1 MSDERRQLK
10 HEVYMRMAQQLARLS
25 TCRRLS
31 VGAVLLR
38 RDGSV
43 AGVGYNGALPG
54 QPHCQPETCNPSA
67 RCFNTRHAE
76 RSALD
81 YSTGE
86 VAAAYV
92 THEPCLR
99 CTQDL
104 IARGCRAVYYLRS
117 YDIADAAEAAARA
130 WHVYSNGV
138 TWRQLGECY
147 YCDEHESR
155 VHLVDITSFWAS
167 ASGENYEPE
176 GTTEV
181 VVEAL
186 MSSFGELFVAR
197 PRYDDSGL
205 RLAAVC
211 DLDTFL
217 GVVQDYRAYLPAS
230 LGRALLRTVKGKL
243 K

>member
-1 MSDERRQLK
+1 MSDERKHLK

-25 TCRRLS
+25 TCLRLS

-43 AGVGYNGALPG
+43 AGAGYNGALPG
-54 QPHCQPETCNPSA
+54 QPHCVPGTCNPSA

-81 YSTGE
+81 YSIGE

-117 YDIADAAEAAARA
+117 YDIADAAEARARSLHRETNNVS
-130 WHVYSNGV
+130 WIKLEG
-138 TWRQLGECY
+138 L
-147 YCDEHESR
+147 CD
-155 VHLVDITSFWAS
+155 
-167 ASGENYEPE
+167 
-176 GTTEV
+176 
-181 VVEAL
+181 
-186 MSSFGELFVAR
+186 M
-197 PRYDDSGL
+197 
-205 RLAAVC
+205 
-211 DLDTFL
+211 
-217 GVVQDYRAYLPAS
+217 
-230 LGRALLRTVKGKL
+230 
-243 K
+243 

>member
-54 QPHCQPETCNPSA
+54 QPHCAPETCNPSA

-104 IARGCRAVYYLRS
+104 IARGCRAVYYLRN
-117 YDIADAAEAAARA
+117 YDIADAAEARARQYHRETNDVS
-130 WHVYSNGV
+130 W
-138 TWRQLGECY
+138 
-147 YCDEHESR
+147 
-155 VHLVDITSFWAS
+155 I
-167 ASGENYEPE
+167 
-176 GTTEV
+176 
-181 VVEAL
+181 
-186 MSSFGELFVAR
+186 
-197 PRYDDSGL
+197 
-205 RLAAVC
+205 
-211 DLDTFL
+211 
-217 GVVQDYRAYLPAS
+217 
-230 LGRALLRTVKGKL
+230 KL
-243 K
+243 EERE

>member
-54 QPHCQPETCNPSA
+54 QPHCGAGACNPSA

-117 YDIADAAEAAARA
+117 YAIADASEAQARKHHREINNVS
-130 WHVYSNGV
+130 WIK
-138 TWRQLGECY
+138 LEEL
-147 YCDEHESR
+147 CD
-155 VHLVDITSFWAS
+155 
-167 ASGENYEPE
+167 
-176 GTTEV
+176 
-181 VVEAL
+181 
-186 MSSFGELFVAR
+186 M
-197 PRYDDSGL
+197 
-205 RLAAVC
+205 
-211 DLDTFL
+211 
-217 GVVQDYRAYLPAS
+217 
-230 LGRALLRTVKGKL
+230 
-243 K
+243 

>member
-54 QPHCQPETCNPSA
+54 QPHCLPETCNPSA

-117 YDIADAAEAAARA
+117 YDIADAAEARARSFHREA
-130 WHVYSNGV
+130 NKVSWIK
-138 TWRQLGECY
+138 LEEL
-147 YCDEHESR
+147 CD
-155 VHLVDITSFWAS
+155 
-167 ASGENYEPE
+167 
-176 GTTEV
+176 
-181 VVEAL
+181 
-186 MSSFGELFVAR
+186 M
-197 PRYDDSGL
+197 
-205 RLAAVC
+205 
-211 DLDTFL
+211 
-217 GVVQDYRAYLPAS
+217 
-230 LGRALLRTVKGKL
+230 
-243 K
+243 

>member
-31 VGAVLLR
+31 VEAVLLR

-54 QPHCQPETCNPSA
+54 QPHCAPETCNPSA

-81 YSTGE
+81 YSSGE
-86 VAAAYV
+86 VATAYV

-104 IARGCRAVYYLRS
+104 IARGC
-117 YDIADAAEAAARA
+117 
-130 WHVYSNGV
+130 
-138 TWRQLGECY
+138 
-147 YCDEHESR
+147 
-155 VHLVDITSFWAS
+155 
-167 ASGENYEPE
+167 
-176 GTTEV
+176 
-181 VVEAL
+181 
-186 MSSFGELFVAR
+186 
-197 PRYDDSGL
+197 
-205 RLAAVC
+205 
-211 DLDTFL
+211 
-217 GVVQDYRAYLPAS
+217 
-230 LGRALLRTVKGKL
+230 
-243 K
+243 

>member
-1 MSDERRQLK
+1 MDDMRKQLK

-43 AGVGYNGALPG
+43 AGVGYNGTLPG
-54 QPHCQPETCNPSA
+54 QPHCAPDTCNPSA

-104 IARGCRAVYYLRS
+104 IARGCRAVYYMHS
-117 YDIADAAEAAARA
+117 YNIADTAEARARTL
-130 WHVYSNGV
+130 HRMRNGV
-138 TWRQLGECY
+138 DWVQLVEDNGTLKLGKHIFMFGLSYVSSGMTEEEKR
-147 YCDEHESR
+147 CD
-155 VHLVDITSFWAS
+155 T
-167 ASGENYEPE
+167 
-176 GTTEV
+176 
-181 VVEAL
+181 
-186 MSSFGELFVAR
+186 
-197 PRYDDSGL
+197 
-205 RLAAVC
+205 
-211 DLDTFL
+211 
-217 GVVQDYRAYLPAS
+217 
-230 LGRALLRTVKGKL
+230 
-243 K
+243 

>member
-1 MSDERRQLK
+1 MSDERKQLK
-10 HEVYMRMAQQLARLS
+10 HEVYMRVAQQLAQLS

-43 AGVGYNGALPG
+43 AGAGYNGALPG
-54 QPHCQPETCNPSA
+54 QPHCVPGTCNPSA

-117 YDIADAAEAAARA
+117 YEISDSAEADARLYHRRSNNLIWARLE
-130 WHVYSNGV
+130 YK
-138 TWRQLGECY
+138 E
-147 YCDEHESR
+147 
-155 VHLVDITSFWAS
+155 
-167 ASGENYEPE
+167 
-176 GTTEV
+176 
-181 VVEAL
+181 
-186 MSSFGELFVAR
+186 
-197 PRYDDSGL
+197 
-205 RLAAVC
+205 
-211 DLDTFL
+211 
-217 GVVQDYRAYLPAS
+217 
-230 LGRALLRTVKGKL
+230 
-243 K
+243 

>member
-1 MSDERRQLK
+1 MSDERRHLK

-43 AGVGYNGALPG
+43 AGVGYNGVLPG
-54 QPHCQPETCNPSA
+54 QPHCAPETCNPSA

-81 YSTGE
+81 YSTGDI
-86 VAAAYV
+86 AAAYV

-117 YDIADAAEAAARA
+117 YDIADAAEARARQY
-130 WHVYSNGV
+130 HRETNGV
-138 TWRQLGECY
+138 SWIKLGE
-147 YCDEHESR
+147 EE
-155 VHLVDITSFWAS
+155 
-167 ASGENYEPE
+167 
-176 GTTEV
+176 
-181 VVEAL
+181 
-186 MSSFGELFVAR
+186 
-197 PRYDDSGL
+197 
-205 RLAAVC
+205 
-211 DLDTFL
+211 
-217 GVVQDYRAYLPAS
+217 
-230 LGRALLRTVKGKL
+230 
-243 K
+243 

>member
-54 QPHCQPETCNPSA
+54 QPHCAPEICNASA

-92 THEPCLR
+92 PTCGDSTRRRRFTTRAASTCSCSGRASSGMAMSLR
-99 CTQDL
+99 CWL
-104 IARGCRAVYYLRS
+104 VSRRS
-117 YDIADAAEAAARA
+117 
-130 WHVYSNGV
+130 
-138 TWRQLGECY
+138 T
-147 YCDEHESR
+147 
-155 VHLVDITSFWAS
+155 AS
-167 ASGENYEPE
+167 AATRSFQYSPTSSKAF
-176 GTTEV
+176 GTPLTLC
-181 VVEAL
+181 AAIL
-186 MSSFGELFVAR
+186 DAR
-197 PRYDDSGL
+197 
-205 RLAAVC
+205 
-211 DLDTFL
+211 
-217 GVVQDYRAYLPAS
+217 S
-230 LGRALLRTVKGKL
+230 LTRGSATTVT
-243 K
+243 

>member
-54 QPHCQPETCNPSA
+54 QPHCAPETCNPSA

-104 IARGCRAVYYLRS
+104 IAGGCRAVYYLRS
-117 YDIADAAEAAARA
+117 YDIADAA
-130 WHVYSNGV
+130 YSWGRGDHRETNNVSWIKLEG
-138 TWRQLGECY
+138 L
-147 YCDEHESR
+147 CD
-155 VHLVDITSFWAS
+155 
-167 ASGENYEPE
+167 
-176 GTTEV
+176 
-181 VVEAL
+181 
-186 MSSFGELFVAR
+186 M
-197 PRYDDSGL
+197 
-205 RLAAVC
+205 
-211 DLDTFL
+211 
-217 GVVQDYRAYLPAS
+217 
-230 LGRALLRTVKGKL
+230 
-243 K
+243 

>member
-1 MSDERRQLK
+1 MDDVRKQLK

-54 QPHCQPETCNPSA
+54 QPHCAPETCNPSA

-104 IARGCRAVYYLRS
+104 IARGCRAVYYMHS
-117 YDIADAAEAAARA
+117 YAITDAAEARAR
-130 WHVYSNGV
+130 
-138 TWRQLGECY
+138 QY
-147 YCDEHESR
+147 YKE
-155 VHLVDITSFWAS
+155 T
-167 ASGENYEPE
+167 N
-176 GTTEV
+176 V
-181 VVEAL
+181 VSWVK
-186 MSSFGELFVAR
+186 
-197 PRYDDSGL
+197 
-205 RLAAVC
+205 
-211 DLDTFL
+211 LDAET
-217 GVVQDYRAYLPAS
+217 
-230 LGRALLRTVKGKL
+230 
-243 K
+243 

>member
-1 MSDERRQLK
+1 MSDERKQLK
-10 HEVYMRMAQQLARLS
+10 HGPDAQSPAGGQSSELLRHPH
-25 TCRRLS
+25 
-31 VGAVLLR
+31 VAVLLR

-54 QPHCQPETCNPSA
+54 QPHCEPETCNPSV

-117 YDIADAAEAAARA
+117 YDIADAAEARARQY
-130 WHVYSNGV
+130 HRETNGV
-138 TWRQLGECY
+138 SW
-147 YCDEHESR
+147 
-155 VHLVDITSFWAS
+155 
-167 ASGENYEPE
+167 
-176 GTTEV
+176 
-181 VVEAL
+181 
-186 MSSFGELFVAR
+186 
-197 PRYDDSGL
+197 
-205 RLAAVC
+205 
-211 DLDTFL
+211 
-217 GVVQDYRAYLPAS
+217 
-230 LGRALLRTVKGKL
+230 VKL
-243 K
+243 E